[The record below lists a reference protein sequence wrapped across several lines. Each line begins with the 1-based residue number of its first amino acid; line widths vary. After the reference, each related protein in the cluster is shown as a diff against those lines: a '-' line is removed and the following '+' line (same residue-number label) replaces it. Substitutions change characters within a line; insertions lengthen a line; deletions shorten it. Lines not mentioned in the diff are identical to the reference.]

1 MKTDSSIHHNLVVKG
16 IRFPSIS
23 PKDNRHSLPIVVEL
37 QAATSNS
44 IHNRCIMNNS
54 RLDSHLVC
62 PVNKIRVRRCSVWVT
77 DDLPQ
82 QQQNNN

>member
-16 IRFPSIS
+16 IWFPSIS
-23 PKDNRHSLPIVVEL
+23 PKDNRHSLPVVVEL

-54 RLDSHLVC
+54 RFDSHLVC
-62 PVNKIRVRRCSVWVT
+62 PVNKIRVRSCSIRVS
-77 DDLPQ
+77 DDLSQ
-82 QQQNNN
+82 QRNNH